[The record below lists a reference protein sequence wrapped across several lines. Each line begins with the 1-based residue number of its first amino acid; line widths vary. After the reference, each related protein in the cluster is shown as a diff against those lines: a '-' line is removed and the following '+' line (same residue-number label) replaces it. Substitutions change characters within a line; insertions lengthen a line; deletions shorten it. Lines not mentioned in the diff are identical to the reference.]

1 MPYFSEEINGKMKKG
16 QKILRG
22 KEKEEDFRL
31 PLTLGEKLLSLGS
44 NDLTAI
50 VGTASLASTVGSD
63 GLAALGAD
71 SNAGCAQLPV
81 GATALIAAG
90 GRHFTLRNSHG
101 DTSLVELLSN
111 SLNNGITG
119 SEAAVKQ
126 RIGDRSPS
134 CSGRTRDSG
143 SRRSRSTD
151 PGNHHC
157 TGTWCPCSG

>member
-1 MPYFSEEINGKMKKG
+1 MDSFAGRRHAHALQSVPRKM
-16 QKILRG
+16 
-22 KEKEEDFRL
+22 EKEEGPKAFL
-31 PLTLGEKLLSLGS
+31 CISACALLSLDS
-44 NDLTAI
+44 QDLAAI
-50 VGTASLASTVGSD
+50 VGTASLASTVGSN

-71 SNAGCAQLPV
+71 GNAGSAQLPV

-134 CSGRTRDSG
+134 CSGSFHGSDSH
-143 SRRSRSTD
+143 RNRST
-151 PGNHHC
+151 GRGSHHC